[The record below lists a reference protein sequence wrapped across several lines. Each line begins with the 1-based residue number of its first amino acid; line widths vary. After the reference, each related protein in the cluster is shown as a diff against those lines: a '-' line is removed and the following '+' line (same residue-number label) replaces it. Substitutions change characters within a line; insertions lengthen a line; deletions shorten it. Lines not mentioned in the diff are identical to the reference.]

1 MPRLPCILPPNTSRF
16 GPINETLAL
25 GLAIQY
31 RNLAHAAMCLADR
44 ADPALECLSYTP
56 DIHDDGVVGL
66 TPTSMAAL
74 VDSTRGELL
83 FLPLVLSRGGDIN
96 QVDSRG
102 RTLLHFAWHDVVA
115 RYLLEH
121 GAPVPDD
128 LRARLLDALDK
139 PPRAKVFRANGRPG
153 YLDVDRNPI
162 PLVMALR
169 GKKYPWFARSLR
181 PVPDELVP
189 NVVSPGVVADMAAL
203 GYGHADSAKPGSS
216 PRTPTLLARFD
227 ATVEIVHALRERDT
241 ARVQGLLK
249 LGAMESGRFF
259 SCGKNPED
267 PYEDWLGTDAL
278 GLAAILDS
286 RAGNVHLMPLFEGF
300 ADFHASHS
308 DFGESLLHLAD
319 SPGVCTWLL
328 ARGLSP
334 DATDDDD
341 ELPDEKLSPEAQA
354 VIERWRLNRSL
365 PEGQGGGRGRARL

>member
-1 MPRLPCILPPNTSRF
+1 MPRMPCILPPNTSRF
-16 GPINETLAL
+16 GAINETLAL
-25 GLAIQY
+25 GLAMQY

-102 RTLLHFAWHDVVA
+102 RTLLHFAWHDIVA

-121 GAPVPDD
+121 GAPVPED

-169 GKKYPWFARSLR
+169 GKNYPWFERCLR

-189 NVVSPGVVADMAAL
+189 DVVSPGVVADMAAL
-203 GYGHADSAKPGSS
+203 GYGHVDTVQPRSVPG
-216 PRTPTLLARFD
+216 TPPLVARFD

-241 ARVQGLLK
+241 TRVHGLLK

-267 PYEDWLGTDAL
+267 PYEDWLGADAL

-286 RAGNVHLMPLFEGF
+286 RVGDVHLMPLFEGF

-308 DFGESLLHLAD
+308 DVGENLLHLAD
-319 SPGVCTWLL
+319 SPWVCTWLL

-341 ELPDEKLSPEAQA
+341 ELPDEKLSPEACA
-354 VIERWRLNRSL
+354 VIERWRLNWSL
-365 PEGQGGGRGRARL
+365 PEGQGEVRERARL

>member
-1 MPRLPCILPPNTSRF
+1 MPCILPPNTSRF

-83 FLPLVLSRGGDIN
+83 FLPLVLSRGGNIS

-115 RYLLEH
+115 RYLLEY
-121 GAPVPDD
+121 GAPVAED
-128 LRARLLDALDK
+128 LRAHLLDALGK
-139 PPRAKVFRANGRPG
+139 PAGTKVFAANATPG
-153 YLDVDRNPI
+153 HLDVDGTPI

-169 GKKYPWFARSLR
+169 GKKYPWFERCLR
-181 PVPDELVP
+181 PVPNALVSD
-189 NVVSPGVVADMAAL
+189 VVSPGLVADMAAL
-203 GYGHADSAKPGSS
+203 GYGHAATVQPRSASGIP
-216 PRTPTLLARFD
+216 PLVARFD

-241 ARVQGLLK
+241 ARVHGLLK
-249 LGAMESGRFF
+249 LGAMEGVRFF

-267 PYEDWLGTDAL
+267 PYEDWLGADAL

-286 RAGNVHLMPLFEGF
+286 RVDNVLLMPLFEGF
-300 ADFHASHS
+300 SDFHASHS
-308 DFGESLLHLAD
+308 DFGENLLHLAD
-319 SPGVCTWLL
+319 SPVVCAWLL

-334 DATDDDD
+334 DSMDDDD
-341 ELPDEKLSPEAQA
+341 ETPDEKLSAGARA
-354 VIERWRLNRSL
+354 VIERWRLNRLL
-365 PEGQGGGRGRARL
+365 PAGRGEVRERTRL